1 MMHHAF
7 VIVVLNFQMSMSE
20 LELHKVN
27 ADEIDEMSAIF
38 SRKLSY

>member
-1 MMHHAF
+1 MMHHAS

-27 ADEIDEMSAIF
+27 VDEMSTTF
-38 SRKLSY
+38 L